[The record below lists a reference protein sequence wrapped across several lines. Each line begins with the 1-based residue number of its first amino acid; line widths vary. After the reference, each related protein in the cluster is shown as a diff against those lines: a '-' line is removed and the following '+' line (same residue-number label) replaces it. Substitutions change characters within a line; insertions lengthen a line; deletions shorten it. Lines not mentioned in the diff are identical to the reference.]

1 MTTMESPQIQVTSY
15 DDTNKKV
22 QDDDDDL
29 DKELESFI
37 ATRTVEERKV
47 CIMQLYSVILTF
59 LRLMGKGG
67 GGEEGVKCSLWN
79 LTEFHVVSI

>member
-59 LRLMGKGG
+59 LRLVGKGG
-67 GGEEGVKCSLWN
+67 GGRKV
-79 LTEFHVVSI
+79 

>member
-59 LRLMGKGG
+59 LRLVGKGG
-67 GGEEGVKCSLWN
+67 GGRCEMFLVESD
-79 LTEFHVVSI
+79 

>member
-59 LRLMGKGG
+59 LRLVGKG